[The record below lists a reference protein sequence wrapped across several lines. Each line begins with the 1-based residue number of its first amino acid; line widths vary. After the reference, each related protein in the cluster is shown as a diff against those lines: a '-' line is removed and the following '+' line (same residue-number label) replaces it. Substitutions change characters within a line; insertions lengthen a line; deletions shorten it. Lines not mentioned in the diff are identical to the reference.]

1 MKHSKIRGEGSI
13 NSPSPPPPLY
23 QGGGVTLLV
32 RPRVNKIKAIIK
44 ETRNEHRKDDSV
56 NPNLLREMVKMKVR
70 EESLKYGASK
80 KRETSIKEEEIE
92 RSIANLD

>member
-1 MKHSKIRGEGSI
+1 
-13 NSPSPPPPLY
+13 LY

-80 KRETSIKEEEIE
+80 KREISRKEEEIE